1 MQAFGSTDAGASFY
15 IEHKRRKIFH
25 AGDLNNW
32 HWNEEVA
39 KDEACIYENQYIC
52 ELELLS
58 EQVAAD
64 YKKTI
69 EITER
74 LAELETEMEQKLNQ
88 WTEAT
93 EELENCQ

>member
-1 MQAFGSTDAGASFY
+1 MRKLRTSITNLEARLAE
-15 IEHKRRKIFH
+15 IESETTK
-25 AGDLNNW
+25 LN
-32 HWNEEVA
+32 
-39 KDEACIYENQYIC
+39 D
-52 ELELLS
+52 ELLS
-58 EQVAAD
+58 EEVAAD

>member
-1 MQAFGSTDAGASFY
+1 MGS
-15 IEHKRRKIFH
+15 KIM
-25 AGDLNNW
+25 
-32 HWNEEVA
+32 VA
-39 KDEACIYENQYIC
+39 PNGGEIGK
-52 ELELLS
+52 LHL
-58 EQVAAD
+58 
-64 YKKTI
+64 